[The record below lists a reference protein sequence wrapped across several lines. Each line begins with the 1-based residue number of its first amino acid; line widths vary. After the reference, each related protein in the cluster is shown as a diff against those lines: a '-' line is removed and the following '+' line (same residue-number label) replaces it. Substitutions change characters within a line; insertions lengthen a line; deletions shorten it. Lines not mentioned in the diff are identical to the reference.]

1 MMRARL
7 MKPMLT
13 AVLLVFAAGLLTT
26 GGTPARAAAESSCT
40 RPASPGTSTPPG
52 RSGDRAPARSGG

>member
-26 GGTPARAAAESSCT
+26 GGTPARAAAE
-40 RPASPGTSTPPG
+40 
-52 RSGDRAPARSGG
+52 GDADLIPKIRDMVG